1 MHQQSVHQRLAKA
14 RNVAVKSKVDS
25 HAALVCQ
32 HTTRMLL
39 PRIDKR
45 IDDLQYENYNV
56 PTLQYGHRV
65 LVHKDITGGVGS
77 DIYTYTENDYVD
89 GRVEKTFAESTV
101 TLRTIDDAKQ
111 VTQLAKLNALLK
123 QLVDDKTAT
132 TAKLKIVLTQEQ
144 YKEYLYKLKNEQD
157 VNEIKYGNGVP
168 EELRKYNRML
178 KAADFQNT
186 NYENMSSLHRNGKA
200 KYKYDTVSK
209 AYNKS
214 ESLYQSA
221 LERLEEIW
229 SVATPTELYELQN
242 WMDREIDFDLCNDRT
257 IGICVDTIPRVRGSR
272 SSRALDSGLPKLSMR
287 LKRQECQLIALREA
301 ACNIAF
307 DDVEEDNAQSEA
319 DAARLKERMA
329 KLKNIR
335 TDLFSERD

>member
-1 MHQQSVHQRLAKA
+1 
-14 RNVAVKSKVDS
+14 
-25 HAALVCQ
+25 
-32 HTTRMLL
+32 MLL

-56 PTLQYGHRV
+56 PTLQHGHRV
-65 LVHKDITGGVGS
+65 LVPKDITGGVGS
-77 DIYTYTENDYVD
+77 DIYVYTENDYVD

-101 TLRTIDDAKQ
+101 TFRTIDDAKQ

-123 QLVDDKTAT
+123 QLVNGKTAT

-144 YKEYLYKLKNEQD
+144 YKEYLYKLENEQD
-157 VNEIKYGNGVP
+157 VNELKYGNGVP

-186 NYENMSSLHRNGKA
+186 NYENMSALHRSGQA

-209 AYNKS
+209 AYNKA
-214 ESLYQSA
+214 ESLYESA
-221 LERLEEIW
+221 LERLGEIW
-229 SVATPTELYELQN
+229 SVSTPTELYELQN
-242 WMDREIDFDLCNDRT
+242 WMDREIDFDLGSDRT

-272 SSRALDSGLPKLSMR
+272 SSRALDSGLPKLSTR

-307 DDVEEDNAQSEA
+307 ESKQDVYEKTPAMSQ
-319 DAARLKERMA
+319 
-329 KLKNIR
+329 KLKSMMESMRRI
-335 TDLFSERD
+335 TERD